1 MRVAR
6 FLSSEWFLTNFT
18 RKMFGPVLDTKN
30 SIPRC
35 TCQKELL
42 PVPLTRLPLHRPPG
56 FSLLRHRTLIYK
68 LQTFILAKKV
78 KRLNERL
85 FAFLRFI
92 AIITDLRLTRPPRS
106 VTKTAGR
113 VIFLFRP
120 DYFIPRVWEKVLLR
134 TWKPIDNTSESGI

>member
-42 PVPLTRLPLHRPPG
+42 PVPLTHSSLHRPPG
-56 FSLLRHRTLIYK
+56 FSLLRHRALIYK
-68 LQTFILAKKV
+68 LQTFILAQKV
-78 KRLNERL
+78 RHLNDTVRFFTFHSNYKRS
-85 FAFLRFI
+85 
-92 AIITDLRLTRPPRS
+92 DCLRLTRPPRC

-113 VIFLFRP
+113 VIFSLQTR
-120 DYFIPRVWEKVLLR
+120 LLYPTR
-134 TWKPIDNTSESGI
+134 LRKSFVAYLKAN